1 VTEGVS
7 ILGSSH
13 PHLRVHPP
21 HGAPPAPAW
30 HGLPPEGT
38 TRIGVVK
45 HLPEVLRDF
54 GVEVRDALDSA
65 GVPRDI
71 FSDPDNTIDYALFQH
86 LLATCERLTG
96 CDHIPFLAEQRTRL
110 ADFGLAG
117 RAARCGVTA
126 GEGLH
131 RFVNHFNLHISATT
145 ISLVSYGG
153 FARLVYVIT
162 VRNITDAQHLKQGAL
177 AVAFNVLQDL
187 FGRQWLPSVVTFAT
201 RAPPNLRP
209 FHQFFRA
216 PLRFDGDESAIIFER
231 HWLDRP
237 LPPVDPA
244 FRAQVDAEVR
254 ERQAAIL
261 EDFPAMVL
269 RAVRKQLI
277 IGSSGMDGVAAVFG
291 MHRRTLDRH
300 LQKHGLRYGELVEG
314 VEEEMARQLLRETDM
329 QVQQVAESLR
339 YSSAANFATAFRR
352 WTGMTPSEYRRQAR

>member
-7 ILGSSH
+7 ILGNSH
-13 PHLRVHPP
+13 LHLPVRPP
-21 HGAPPAPAW
+21 HSTAPTPAW
-30 HGLPPEGT
+30 HGLPPEGA
-38 TRIGVVK
+38 TRIGVVV
-45 HLPEVLRDF
+45 HLPDVLREF
-54 GVEVRDALDSA
+54 GVELRDALDAA

-71 FSDPDNTIDYALFQH
+71 FSDPGNIIDYALFQH
-86 LLATCERLTG
+86 LLATCEQLTG
-96 CDHIPFLAEQRTRL
+96 CDHIAFLAGQRTRL
-110 ADFGLAG
+110 GDFGLAG
-117 RAARCGVTA
+117 RAARCGATA
-126 GEGLH
+126 GEGLQ
-131 RFVNHFNLHISATT
+131 RFVNYFNLHISATT
-145 ISLVSYGG
+145 VSLVNYGG

-162 VRNITDAQHLKQGAL
+162 VRDLADAQHLQQGAL

-216 PLRFDGDESAIIFER
+216 PLRFDSDESAIFFER

-244 FRAQVDAEVR
+244 FRAQVDTEVR
-254 ERQAAIL
+254 ERQVAML
-261 EDFPAMVL
+261 KDFPATVR

-277 IGSSGMDGVAAVFG
+277 IGSIGMDGVAAMFG

-300 LQKHGLRYGELVEG
+300 LQKHGLRYSELVEG
-314 VEEEMARQLLRETDM
+314 VEEEIARQLLRDTDM
-329 QVQQVAESLR
+329 QVQRVAESLR

>member
-1 VTEGVS
+1 
-7 ILGSSH
+7 
-13 PHLRVHPP
+13 
-21 HGAPPAPAW
+21 
-30 HGLPPEGT
+30 
-38 TRIGVVK
+38 VVGR
-45 HLPEVLRDF
+45 LPEVLREF
-54 GVEVRDALDSA
+54 GVEVQDALDAA

-71 FSDPDNTIDYALFQH
+71 FSDPGNTIDYPLFQR
-86 LLATCERLTG
+86 LLTTCEQLAH
-96 CDHIPFLAEQRTRL
+96 CDHIPFLAGQRTRL

-117 RAARCGVTA
+117 RAARCGATA

-131 RFVNHFNLHISATT
+131 RFVNYYNLHISATT

-153 FARLVYVIT
+153 FARLVYLIT
-162 VRNITDAQHLKQGAL
+162 ARDIADAQHVQQGAL

-187 FGRQWLPSVVTFAT
+187 FGRQWQPSVVTFAT

-209 FHQFFRA
+209 FHQFFRV
-216 PLRFDGDESAIIFER
+216 PLRFDSDESAIVFER

-237 LPPVDPA
+237 QPPVDPA

-254 ERQAAIL
+254 ERQAAML
-261 EDFPAMVL
+261 EDFPATVR

-277 IGSSGMDGVAAVFG
+277 IGEARMDVVAAMFG

-314 VEEEMARQLLRETDM
+314 VEEAIARQLLRETDL

>member
-1 VTEGVS
+1 VTEKVR
-7 ILGSSH
+7 ILGGSH

-21 HGAPPAPAW
+21 DRAPPTPAW

-38 TRIGVVK
+38 TRIGVVG
-45 HLPEVLRDF
+45 HLPEVLREFD
-54 GVEVRDALDSA
+54 VELRDALDAA

-71 FSDPDNTIDYALFQH
+71 FSDPDNIIDYARFQH
-86 LLATCERLTG
+86 LLATCEQLTG
-96 CDHIPFLAEQRTRL
+96 CDHIPLLAGQRTRL

-117 RAARCGVTA
+117 RAARCGATA

-145 ISLVSYGG
+145 ISLMSYGG
-153 FARLVYVIT
+153 FARLVYAIA
-162 VRNITDAQHLKQGAL
+162 VRNITDAQHLQQGAL

-201 RAPPNLRP
+201 RAPRNLRP

-216 PLRFDGDESAIIFER
+216 PLRFDSDESAIVFER

-237 LPPVDPA
+237 QPPVDPT

-254 ERQAAIL
+254 ERQAALL
-261 EDFPAMVL
+261 EDFPATVR

-277 IGSSGMDGVAAVFG
+277 VGTARMDDVAGTFG

-300 LQKHGLRYGELVEG
+300 LQKHGLHYGELVAS
-314 VEEEMARQLLRETDM
+314 VEAETARQLLRETDM
-329 QVQQVAESLR
+329 QVQQVAESLH

-352 WTGMTPSEYRRQAR
+352 WTGMTPSEYRRQPR

>member
-7 ILGSSH
+7 ILGSAH
-13 PHLRVHPP
+13 PHLPVQPP
-21 HGAPPAPAW
+21 HSTAPTPAW

-38 TRIGVVK
+38 TRIGVVG
-45 HLPEVLRDF
+45 HLPEVLREF
-54 GVEVRDALDSA
+54 GVEVRDALDAA

-71 FSDPDNTIDYALFQH
+71 FSDPGNTIDYALFQR
-86 LLATCERLTG
+86 LLATCEHLTG
-96 CDHIPFLAEQRTRL
+96 CDHIPLLAGQRTRL

-117 RAARCGVTA
+117 RAARCGATA
-126 GEGLH
+126 GEGLQ

-145 ISLVSYGG
+145 ISLVTYGG
-153 FARLVYVIT
+153 FTRLVYMIT
-162 VRNITDAQHLKQGAL
+162 ARDVADTQHLQQGAL

-187 FGRQWLPSVVTFAT
+187 CGRQWLPSVVTFAT
-201 RAPPNLRP
+201 RTPPNLRP

-216 PLRFDGDESAIIFER
+216 PLRFDSDESAIIFER

-244 FRAQVDAEVR
+244 FRAQVDTEVR

-261 EDFPAMVL
+261 EDFPATVR

-277 IGSSGMDGVAAVFG
+277 IGSSGMDGVAAMFG

-300 LQKHGLRYGELVEG
+300 LKKHGLHYGELVEG
-314 VEEEMARQLLRETDM
+314 VEEEIARQLLRETNL

>member
-1 VTEGVS
+1 MTEGVS

-13 PHLRVHPP
+13 PHLRVRPP
-21 HGAPPAPAW
+21 HGAPRPPAW
-30 HGLPPEGT
+30 HGLPPDGT
-38 TRIGVVK
+38 TRIGVVR
-45 HLPEVLRDF
+45 HLPEVLREF
-54 GVEVRDALDSA
+54 GVEVRDALDAA

-71 FSDPDNTIDYALFQH
+71 FSDPDNTIDFALFQQ
-86 LLATCERLTG
+86 LLATCEQLTG
-96 CDHIPFLAEQRTRL
+96 CDHIPFLAGQRTRL

-117 RAARCGVTA
+117 RAARCGATA

-131 RFVNHFNLHISATT
+131 RFVNYFNLHISATT

-153 FARLVYVIT
+153 FTRLVYVIT
-162 VRNITDAQHLKQGAL
+162 VRNIVDAQHLQQGAL

-187 FGRQWLPSVVTFAT
+187 FGRHWLPSVVTFAT
-201 RAPPNLRP
+201 RAPTNLRP

-216 PLRFDGDESAIIFER
+216 PLRFDSDESAIIFEQ

-237 LPPVDPA
+237 QPPVDPT

-254 ERQAAIL
+254 ERQAAML
-261 EDFPAMVL
+261 GDFPATVR

-277 IGSSGMDGVAAVFG
+277 IGTGRMDDVAAAFG

-300 LQKHGLRYGELVEG
+300 LRKHGLHYGELMAS
-314 VEEEMARQLLRETDM
+314 VEEEIARQLLRETDL
-329 QVQQVAESLR
+329 QVQQVAESLH

>member
-1 VTEGVS
+1 MVG
-7 ILGSSH
+7 
-13 PHLRVHPP
+13 
-21 HGAPPAPAW
+21 
-30 HGLPPEGT
+30 
-38 TRIGVVK
+38 
-45 HLPEVLRDF
+45 HLPAVLREF
-54 GVEVRDALDSA
+54 GVEVRDALDAA
-65 GVPRDI
+65 GLPRDT
-71 FSDPDNTIDYALFQH
+71 FSDPDNTIDYALFQQ
-86 LLATCERLTG
+86 LLATCEQLTN
-96 CDHIPFLAEQRTRL
+96 CDHVALLAGQRTRL

-117 RAARCGVTA
+117 RAARCGATA
-126 GEGLH
+126 GEGLQ

-145 ISLVSYGG
+145 ISLVTYGG

-162 VRNITDAQHLKQGAL
+162 VRSITDAQHLQQGAL

-209 FHQFFRA
+209 FHQLFRA
-216 PLRFDGDESAIIFER
+216 PLRFDSDESAIFFER

-244 FRAQVDAEVR
+244 FRAQVDTEVR
-254 ERQAAIL
+254 ERQVAML
-261 EDFPAMVL
+261 EDFPATVR

-277 IGSSGMDGVAAVFG
+277 IGSIGMDGVAAMFG

-300 LQKHGLRYGELVEG
+300 LQKHGLRYSELVEG
-314 VEEEMARQLLRETDM
+314 VEEEIARQLLRDTDM
-329 QVQQVAESLR
+329 QVQRVAESLR

>member
-1 VTEGVS
+1 M
-7 ILGSSH
+7 SSLSNSH
-13 PHLRVHPP
+13 THFPVGLR
-21 HGAPPAPAW
+21 GRDPPAPAW
-30 HGLPPEGT
+30 HGLPSEGT
-38 TRIGVVK
+38 TRIGVVR
-45 HLPEVLRDF
+45 HLPEVLREF
-54 GVEVRDALDSA
+54 GVDVRDALDAA

-71 FSDPDNTIDYALFQH
+71 FSDPGNTIDYALFQR
-86 LLATCERLTG
+86 LLATCEQLTG
-96 CDHIPFLAEQRTRL
+96 CDYIPLLAGQRTRL

-117 RAARCGVTA
+117 RAARCGATA

-131 RFVNHFNLHISATT
+131 RFVNHFNLHIGATT
-145 ISLVSYGG
+145 ISLVTYGG
-153 FARLVYVIT
+153 FARLVYMIT
-162 VRNITDAQHLKQGAL
+162 VRDIVDAQHVQQGAL

-216 PLRFDGDESAIIFER
+216 PLRFDSNESAIIFER
-231 HWLDRP
+231 HWLDRL

-244 FRAQVDAEVR
+244 FRAHVDTELR
-254 ERQAAIL
+254 ELQAATL
-261 EDFPAMVL
+261 ADFPATVR

-277 IGSSGMDGVAAVFG
+277 IGTGRMDDVAAAFG

-300 LQKHGLRYGELVEG
+300 LRKHGLHYGALMAS
-314 VEEEMARQLLRETDM
+314 VEEEIARQLLRETDL

-352 WTGMTPSEYRRQAR
+352 WTGMTPSEYRRQPR